1 MFSTTKIHI
10 DAFWLRQE
18 AKIFFLSNYSA
29 KNFVLF
35 WHSNCKA
42 TYLIIY
48 IFADMKQISN
58 LNELS
63 LTFQSNENV
72 WLLLYKKG
80 SEQSDC
86 AFENFRKTD
95 VQPEKNVLC
104 FADVNEVRDI
114 HPEFEI
120 TSVPSLL
127 HFEHGT
133 LKNVVKGCHQPEQ
146 FKMILEKAA
155 FVAVTGGEKKT
166 QKNVTVYTTPSC
178 SWCTTIKRYLEEN
191 NIRYREV
198 NVAADQKAAE
208 AMVRKSGQQGVP
220 QTEINGQ
227 IVVGFD
233 KTKINSLLG
242 IN

>member
-1 MFSTTKIHI
+1 M
-10 DAFWLRQE
+10 
-18 AKIFFLSNYSA
+18 
-29 KNFVLF
+29 
-35 WHSNCKA
+35 
-42 TYLIIY
+42 YLNIY
-48 IFADMKQISN
+48 IFADMIQILN

-63 LTFQSNENV
+63 STLQSNENV

-86 AFENFRKTD
+86 AFESFRKAD
-95 VQPEKNVLC
+95 LQPEKYVLC

-114 HPEFEI
+114 HPKFKI

-127 HFEHGT
+127 HFENGE

-146 FKMILEKAA
+146 FKVIFEKAA

-166 QKNVTVYTTPSC
+166 QKNVTVYTTPTC

-191 NIRYREV
+191 NIRYREI